1 MMKSRFRKLSVESLE
16 GRSVLSTMY
25 QADFNGD
32 GRLDQAAV
40 TNLGTVEIRLDNGSG
55 GYDVSDILAA
65 PTNQGAIVDI
75 YFVRDIDQD
84 GDLDLE
90 TTYQKPSGDI
100 KVASFRNNGDG
111 TFEYNE
117 PIEPVKWKGPKPRW
131 AF

>member
-1 MMKSRFRKLSVESLE
+1 MKSRFRKLGVESLE
-16 GRSVLSTMY
+16 GRSVLSTVAY
-25 QADFNGD
+25 ADFNDD
-32 GRLDQAAV
+32 GRVDQAAV

-100 KVASFRNNGDG
+100 RVASFRNNDDG
-111 TFEYNE
+111 SFEYNE

>member
-1 MMKSRFRKLSVESLE
+1 MKSRFRKLAVESLE
-16 GRSVLSTMY
+16 SRSVLSTMAL
-25 QADFNGD
+25 ADFNGD

-55 GYDVSDILAA
+55 GYNVSDILAA

>member
-1 MMKSRFRKLSVESLE
+1 MNSRFRKLGVESLE
-16 GRSVLSTMY
+16 GRSVLSTMVS
-25 QADFNGD
+25 ADFNGD
-32 GRLDQAAV
+32 GHLDQAAV
-40 TNLGTVEIRLDNGSG
+40 TNLGTIEIRLDNGSG
-55 GYDVSDILAA
+55 GYNVSDILAA

-131 AF
+131 F

>member
-1 MMKSRFRKLSVESLE
+1 MNSRFRKLNVESLE
-16 GRSVLSTMY
+16 GRSVLSTMV

-32 GRLDQAAV
+32 GHLDQAAV
-40 TNLGTVEIRLDNGSG
+40 TNLGTIEIRLDNGSG
-55 GYDVSDILAA
+55 GYNVSDILAA

-100 KVASFRNNGDG
+100 LVAPFRNNGDG
-111 TFEYNE
+111 TFEYNV
-117 PIEPVKWKGPKPRW
+117 PIEPVKWHGPKLRW
-131 AF
+131 F

>member
-1 MMKSRFRKLSVESLE
+1 MNSRFRKLAVESLE
-16 GRSVLSTMY
+16 GRSVLSTMVE
-25 QADFNGD
+25 ADFNGD
-32 GRLDQAAV
+32 GHLDQAAV
-40 TNLGTVEIRLDNGSG
+40 TNLGTIEIRLDNGSG
-55 GYDVSDILAA
+55 GYNVSDILAA

-117 PIEPVKWKGPKPRW
+117 PIEPVKWKGPRPRW

>member
-1 MMKSRFRKLSVESLE
+1 VRRQFQPPRLSP
-16 GRSVLSTMY
+16 
-25 QADFNGD
+25 A
-32 GRLDQAAV
+32 AAV
-40 TNLGTVEIRLDNGSG
+40 FNR
-55 GYDVSDILAA
+55 
-65 PTNQGAIVDI
+65 PQHVDI

-100 KVASFRNNGDG
+100 KVAFFRNNGDG

-117 PIEPVKWKGPKPRW
+117 PIEPVKWKGPKHRW

>member
-1 MMKSRFRKLSVESLE
+1 MNSRFRKLAVESLE

-32 GRLDQAAV
+32 GHLDQAAV
-40 TNLGTVEIRLDNGSG
+40 TNLGTIEIRLDNGSG

-100 KVASFRNNGDG
+100 RVASFRNNGDG

-131 AF
+131 F

>member
-1 MMKSRFRKLSVESLE
+1 MNSRFRKLVVESLE
-16 GRSVLSTMY
+16 GRSVLSTMVS
-25 QADFNGD
+25 ADFNDD
-32 GRLDQAAV
+32 GHLDQAAV
-40 TNLGTVEIRLDNGSG
+40 TNLGTIEIRLDNGSG
-55 GYDVSDILAA
+55 GYNVSDILVA
-65 PTNQGAIVDI
+65 PTKQGAIVDI

-90 TTYQKPSGDI
+90 TTYKKPSGDI

-117 PIEPVKWKGPKPRW
+117 PIEPVKWKGPRPRW

>member
-1 MMKSRFRKLSVESLE
+1 MNSRFRKLVVESLE
-16 GRSVLSTMY
+16 GRSVLSTMVS
-25 QADFNGD
+25 ADFNDD
-32 GRLDQAAV
+32 GHLDQAAV

>member
-1 MMKSRFRKLSVESLE
+1 MNSRFRKLAVESLE
-16 GRSVLSTMY
+16 GRSVLSTMV

-32 GRLDQAAV
+32 GRDDVAAI
-40 TNLGTVEIRLDNGSG
+40 TNLGTIEIRLDNGSG

-111 TFEYNE
+111 TFDYVE
-117 PIEPVKWKGPKPRW
+117 PFKWKGRPIRW
-131 AF
+131 F

>member
-1 MMKSRFRKLSVESLE
+1 MNSRFRKLAVESLE
-16 GRSVLSTMY
+16 GRSVLSTLIEC
-25 QADFNGD
+25 DFNGD
-32 GRLDQAAV
+32 GLKDIAAITDQ
-40 TNLGTVEIRLDNGSG
+40 GTIAISLDNGNG

>member
-1 MMKSRFRKLSVESLE
+1 MKSRFRKLGVESLE
-16 GRSVLSTMY
+16 GRSVLSTMVE
-25 QADFNGD
+25 ADFNGD
-32 GRLDQAAV
+32 GHLDQAAV
-40 TNLGTVEIRLDNGSG
+40 TNLGTIEIRLDNGSG
-55 GYDVSDILAA
+55 GYNVSDILAA

-90 TTYQKPSGDI
+90 TTYQKPSGDT

-117 PIEPVKWKGPKPRW
+117 PIEPVKWKGPRPRW

>member
-1 MMKSRFRKLSVESLE
+1 MNCRFRKLGVELLE
-16 GRSVLSTMY
+16 GRSVLSTVVE
-25 QADFNGD
+25 ADFNGD
-32 GRLDQAAV
+32 GHLDQAAV
-40 TNLGTVEIRLDNGSG
+40 TNLGTIEIRLDNGSG

-65 PTNQGAIVDI
+65 PTNQGAIMDI

-84 GDLDLE
+84 ADLDLE

-100 KVASFRNNGDG
+100 RVASFRNNGDG

>member
-1 MMKSRFRKLSVESLE
+1 MNSRFRKLVVESLE
-16 GRSVLSTMY
+16 GRSVLSTMVS
-25 QADFNGD
+25 ADFNDD
-32 GRLDQAAV
+32 GHLDQAAV
-40 TNLGTVEIRLDNGSG
+40 TNLGTIEIRLDNGSG
-55 GYDVSDILAA
+55 GYNVSDILAA

-117 PIEPVKWKGPKPRW
+117 PIESVKWKGPKPRW
-131 AF
+131 F

>member
-1 MMKSRFRKLSVESLE
+1 MKSRFRKLGVESLE
-16 GRSVLSTMY
+16 GRSVLSTVAY
-25 QADFNGD
+25 ADFNDD

-40 TNLGTVEIRLDNGSG
+40 TNLGTIEIRLDNGSG
-55 GYDVSDILAA
+55 GYNVSDILAA

-90 TTYQKPSGDI
+90 TIAQTRSGDM

>member
-1 MMKSRFRKLSVESLE
+1 MNSRFRKLVVESLE
-16 GRSVLSTMY
+16 GRSVLSTMVS
-25 QADFNGD
+25 ADFNDD
-32 GRLDQAAV
+32 GHLDQAAV
-40 TNLGTVEIRLDNGSG
+40 TNLGTIEIRLDNGSG
-55 GYDVSDILAA
+55 GYNVSDILAA

>member
-1 MMKSRFRKLSVESLE
+1 MNSRFRKLVVESLE
-16 GRSVLSTMY
+16 GRSVLSTMVS
-25 QADFNGD
+25 ADFNDD
-32 GRLDQAAV
+32 GHLDQAAV
-40 TNLGTVEIRLDNGSG
+40 TNLGTIEIRLDNGSG
-55 GYDVSDILAA
+55 GYNVSDILAA

-117 PIEPVKWKGPKPRW
+117 PIEPVKWKGPKLRW
-131 AF
+131 F

>member
-1 MMKSRFRKLSVESLE
+1 MKSHFRKLGIESLE
-16 GRSVLSTMY
+16 GRSVLSTMVA
-25 QADFNGD
+25 ADFNGD

-40 TNLGTVEIRLDNGSG
+40 TNLGTIEIRLDNGSG

>member
-1 MMKSRFRKLSVESLE
+1 MKSRFRKLAVESLE
-16 GRSVLSTMY
+16 GRSVLSTLY

-40 TNLGTVEIRLDNGSG
+40 TNLGTIEIRLDNGSG

-100 KVASFRNNGDG
+100 RVASFRNNGDG

-117 PIEPVKWKGPKPRW
+117 PIDPVKWKGPKPRW

>member
-1 MMKSRFRKLSVESLE
+1 MNSRFRKLAVESLE

-32 GRLDQAAV
+32 GSLDQAAV
-40 TNLGTVEIRLDNGSG
+40 TNLGTIEIRLDNGSG

-100 KVASFRNNGDG
+100 RVASFRNNGDG

>member
-1 MMKSRFRKLSVESLE
+1 MKSRFRKLAVESLE
-16 GRSVLSTMY
+16 GRSVLSTMVEY
-25 QADFNGD
+25 DFNGD
-32 GRLDQAAV
+32 GLKDIAAITDQ
-40 TNLGTVEIRLDNGSG
+40 GTIAISLDNGNG

-100 KVASFRNNGDG
+100 RVASFRNNGDG

>member
-1 MMKSRFRKLSVESLE
+1 MNSRFRKLNVESLE
-16 GRSVLSTMY
+16 GRSVLSTMV

-32 GRLDQAAV
+32 GHLDQAAV
-40 TNLGTVEIRLDNGSG
+40 TNLGTIEIRLDNGSG
-55 GYDVSDILAA
+55 GYNVSDILAA

-100 KVASFRNNGDG
+100 RVASFRNNGDG

-117 PIEPVKWKGPKPRW
+117 PIEPVKWKGPRPRW

>member
-1 MMKSRFRKLSVESLE
+1 MNSRFRKLAVESLE
-16 GRSVLSTMY
+16 SRSVLSTMVE
-25 QADFNGD
+25 ADFNGD
-32 GRLDQAAV
+32 GHLDQAAV
-40 TNLGTVEIRLDNGSG
+40 TNLGTIEIRLDNGSG
-55 GYDVSDILAA
+55 GYNVSDILAA

-100 KVASFRNNGDG
+100 RVASFRNNGDG

>member
-1 MMKSRFRKLSVESLE
+1 MKSRFCKLAVESLE
-16 GRSVLSTMY
+16 GRSVLSTMAL
-25 QADFNGD
+25 ADFNGD

-65 PTNQGAIVDI
+65 PTNHGAIVDI

-100 KVASFRNNGDG
+100 RVASFRNNGDG

-117 PIEPVKWKGPKPRW
+117 PIEPVKWQGPKPRW

>member
-1 MMKSRFRKLSVESLE
+1 MNSRFRKLNVESLE
-16 GRSVLSTMY
+16 GRSVLSTMV

-32 GRLDQAAV
+32 GHLDQAAV
-40 TNLGTVEIRLDNGSG
+40 TNLGTIEIRLDNGSG
-55 GYDVSDILAA
+55 GYNVSDILAA
-65 PTNQGAIVDI
+65 PTKQGAIVDI

-100 KVASFRNNGDG
+100 RVASFRNNGDG

>member
-1 MMKSRFRKLSVESLE
+1 MKSRFRKLRVESLE
-16 GRSVLSTMY
+16 GRSVLSTMV

-32 GRLDQAAV
+32 GHLDQAAI
-40 TNLGTVEIRLDNGSG
+40 TNLGTIEIRLDNGSG
-55 GYDVSDILAA
+55 GYNVSDILAA

-111 TFEYNE
+111 TFEYNA
-117 PIEPVKWKGPKPRW
+117 PIEPVKWKGPRPRW
-131 AF
+131 VF

>member
-1 MMKSRFRKLSVESLE
+1 MKSRFRKLAVESLQS
-16 GRSVLSTMY
+16 RSVLSTMVE
-25 QADFNGD
+25 ADFNGD
-32 GRLDQAAV
+32 GHLDQAAV
-40 TNLGTVEIRLDNGSG
+40 TNLGTIEIRLDNGSG
-55 GYDVSDILAA
+55 GYNVSDILAA

>member
-1 MMKSRFRKLSVESLE
+1 MKSRFRKLGVESLE
-16 GRSVLSTMY
+16 GRSVLSTMVE
-25 QADFNGD
+25 ADFNGD

-55 GYDVSDILAA
+55 GYNVSDILAA

-100 KVASFRNNGDG
+100 NVASFRNNGDG
-111 TFEYNE
+111 TFAYNE
-117 PIEPVKWKGPKPRW
+117 PIDPVKWKGPKPRW

>member
-1 MMKSRFRKLSVESLE
+1 MKPRFRKLKLESLE

-32 GRLDQAAV
+32 GHLDQAAV
-40 TNLGTVEIRLDNGSG
+40 TNLGTIEIRLDNGSG
-55 GYDVSDILAA
+55 GYNVSDILAA

-100 KVASFRNNGDG
+100 RVASFRNNGDG

-131 AF
+131 F

>member
-1 MMKSRFRKLSVESLE
+1 MKSRFRKMAVESLE
-16 GRSVLSTMY
+16 SRSVLSTMVE
-25 QADFNGD
+25 ADFNGD
-32 GRLDQAAV
+32 GHLDQAAV
-40 TNLGTVEIRLDNGSG
+40 TNLGTIEIRLDNGSG
-55 GYDVSDILAA
+55 GYNVSDILAA

-131 AF
+131 F

>member
-1 MMKSRFRKLSVESLE
+1 MNSRFRKLAVESLE

-32 GRLDQAAV
+32 GHLDQAAV
-40 TNLGTVEIRLDNGSG
+40 TNLGTIEIRLDNGSG
-55 GYDVSDILAA
+55 GYNVSDILAA